1 MKHVPTLVTTLK
13 QAREAQCLPTGRQHD
28 PVKVQEHRAQRT
40 KVNDLKKEKVSPHK
54 LRRQTVTDSYA
65 VSPRGLTRPS
75 YLCVGV
81 VPDTTACTGMH
92 SSLISYNYD
101 DDDDYTSTP
110 GWLTIRWQSRQGA
123 CAAVSLEQLRGK
135 ASSRA
140 RARRGRPHDVALQPS
155 SRPPLRRAWH
165 GCCHPAAPAA
175 GWHCCG
181 CMLPPSPH
189 LPARAAWGA
198 RCCG

>member
-1 MKHVPTLVTTLK
+1 MRSLK

-92 SSLISYNYD
+92 SSLISDNYD
-101 DDDDYTSTP
+101 DDDDYTSTRCHGYLSP
-110 GWLTIRWQSRQGA
+110 AISAKKDTSRQ
-123 CAAVSLEQLRGK
+123 
-135 ASSRA
+135 
-140 RARRGRPHDVALQPS
+140 
-155 SRPPLRRAWH
+155 
-165 GCCHPAAPAA
+165 AAPGGNVMQAL
-175 GWHCCG
+175 C
-181 CMLPPSPH
+181 S
-189 LPARAAWGA
+189 LPAMLRSSLSDTEVRVA
-198 RCCG
+198 R

>member
-1 MKHVPTLVTTLK
+1 MCSCCLQRSSTLQTSQKKEGGEVKHVPTLVTTLK

-101 DDDDYTSTP
+101 DDDDYTSTLP
-110 GWLTIRWQSRQGA
+110 SLAQWPRMHVFLSALPASSLA
-123 CAAVSLEQLRGK
+123 CAGPVSLAASPGGGSPRDECGAERG
-135 ASSRA
+135 
-140 RARRGRPHDVALQPS
+140 P
-155 SRPPLRRAWH
+155 
-165 GCCHPAAPAA
+165 
-175 GWHCCG
+175 
-181 CMLPPSPH
+181 M
-189 LPARAAWGA
+189 
-198 RCCG
+198 

>member
-1 MKHVPTLVTTLK
+1 MGGAGLRKRAIEHSGLSVIGVDIGGALK

-101 DDDDYTSTP
+101 DDDDYTSTLP
-110 GWLTIRWQSRQGA
+110 SLAQWPRMHVFLSALPASSLA
-123 CAAVSLEQLRGK
+123 CAGPVSLAASPGGGSPRDECGAERG
-135 ASSRA
+135 
-140 RARRGRPHDVALQPS
+140 P
-155 SRPPLRRAWH
+155 
-165 GCCHPAAPAA
+165 
-175 GWHCCG
+175 
-181 CMLPPSPH
+181 M
-189 LPARAAWGA
+189 
-198 RCCG
+198 

>member
-1 MKHVPTLVTTLK
+1 MSTLGVSDEYLLSTLGVRRCARVVRRTGNTHESQQGFWDPGFQKHVPTLVTTLK

-101 DDDDYTSTP
+101 DDDDYTSTV
-110 GWLTIRWQSRQGA
+110 GLTVTHA
-123 CAAVSLEQLRGK
+123 DLA
-135 ASSRA
+135 
-140 RARRGRPHDVALQPS
+140 
-155 SRPPLRRAWH
+155 
-165 GCCHPAAPAA
+165 
-175 GWHCCG
+175 
-181 CMLPPSPH
+181 
-189 LPARAAWGA
+189 
-198 RCCG
+198 